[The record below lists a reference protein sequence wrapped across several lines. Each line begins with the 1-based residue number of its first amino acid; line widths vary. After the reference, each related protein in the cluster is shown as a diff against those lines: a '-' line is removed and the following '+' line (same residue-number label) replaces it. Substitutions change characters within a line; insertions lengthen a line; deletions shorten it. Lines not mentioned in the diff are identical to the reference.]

1 MTMVVADSSLKLRQR
16 LDELEDVVRRRYAT
30 PYRVDVEHLSGGSAD
45 FGPAPKAT
53 LAPASPPIPIIGQS
67 SSPSFFARIAAFF
80 GAQR

>member
-1 MTMVVADSSLKLRQR
+1 MTMVVADSNLKLRQR

-30 PYRVDVEHLSGGSAD
+30 PYRLDVEHPGGGSAD
-45 FGPAPKAT
+45 FGPAAKAT
-53 LAPASPPIPIIGQS
+53 LTPASPPIPIVVQ